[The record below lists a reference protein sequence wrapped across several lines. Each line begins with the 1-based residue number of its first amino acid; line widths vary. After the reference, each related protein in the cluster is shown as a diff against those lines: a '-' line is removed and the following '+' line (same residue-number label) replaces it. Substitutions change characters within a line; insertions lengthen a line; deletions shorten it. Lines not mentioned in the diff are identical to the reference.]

1 MFIEATSKDM
11 NVVSLIFFQIVYTK
25 NLIIIDDGSKNE
37 KWQHE
42 RVTENMRRRSPSGA
56 MHDTLNDAY
65 KG

>member
-1 MFIEATSKDM
+1 MKTAG
-11 NVVSLIFFQIVYTK
+11 
-25 NLIIIDDGSKNE
+25 DGEHE